1 MKSSFFKCT
10 FFDNEFTVPEK
21 DVFEVVQTEVS
32 ADTTK
37 QVGNN
42 KTAFKKMD
50 VVYECRWLKSGE
62 FDKEKPTIIIPIK
75 DNRSLMSIT
84 ISNFIENDVQ
94 TLCNVIVVDDR
105 SAEDIESLVVSN
117 NFNYLRVDNEKG
129 FNFSMLNNIAAKI
142 CSSLGNK
149 EILLWNSD
157 LWVPN
162 QKALEKFIS
171 LHRSNNA
178 SVSGAK
184 LLYPPQSMSLDG
196 NTDSENITNNFP
208 HMTDGRWRETVQ
220 FGGDAWVHTTVP
232 GKLSCTPIHYKRFSD
247 PSDPRVNCNRGSNFV
262 TGALQMW
269 SLDKFIELGGLN
281 PSLAKNFQDVD
292 ICLRAV
298 SQGCICFY
306 FGKDIYF
313 YHDESP
319 SLIKEGKWDS
329 QMMSDHIL
337 FGKIWNSKVYPIVF

>member
-1 MKSSFFKCT
+1 MKSSYFKCT
-10 FFDNEFTVPEK
+10 FFNNEFTDPER
-21 DVFEVVQTEVS
+21 DVFEVVQAEVS
-32 ADTTK
+32 ADITK

-50 VVYECRWLKSGE
+50 VVYKCRWLKSGD

-84 ISNFIENDVQ
+84 TSNFIENDVQ

-105 SAEDIESLVVSN
+105 STEDIESLVVSN

-157 LWVPN
+157 LWVPD
-162 QKALEKFIS
+162 KKMLEEFIS

-208 HMTDGRWRETVQ
+208 HMIGGQWRETVQ
-220 FGGDAWVHTTVP
+220 FGGDAWLTTSSKYVRVHP
-232 GKLSCTPIHYKRFSD
+232 SHYRRFSD

-269 SLDKFIELGGLN
+269 NLDKFIELGGLN
-281 PSLAKNFQDVD
+281 PSLAKNYQDVD

-298 SQGCICFY
+298 SQGCACFY
-306 FGKDIYF
+306 FGKDMYF

-319 SLIKEGKWDS
+319 SLIKEGKNDS
-329 QMMSDHIL
+329 QMVSDHIL
-337 FGKIWNSKVYPIVF
+337 FGKIWNSEIQTIVF